1 MKIRLA
7 TKEIIY
13 EDTGRHYAIYLE
25 EGLGIDP
32 IETIDWPAIGF
43 PNYIEPN
50 PGPTQ
55 KVTDNLVPFN
65 NHTYTF
71 EVVEMTEEEIKE
83 SEAVNLKIELR
94 DIMKAFASDTSLWL
108 IKRELAA
115 GRITLDDLTPEM
127 RATYVRINE
136 IEVKLGI

>member
-7 TKEIIY
+7 TKEIIH

-25 EGLGIDP
+25 EGLGTDP
-32 IETIDWPAIGF
+32 IDLIDWPALGF
-43 PNYIEPN
+43 PNYLEPN

-55 KVTDNLVPFN
+55 KVTDKLIPYNDN
-65 NHTYTF
+65 TYTY
-71 EVVEMTEEEIKE
+71 EVVDMNNEELREA
-83 SEAVNLKIELR
+83 EAVVLRIELR
-94 DIMKAFASDTSLWL
+94 DIMKAFASDVSLWL

-127 RATYVRINE
+127 KTTYVRINE